1 MVKVVGRHHVRAM
14 RAFVRRKLA
23 QQQGLL
29 AREKEA
35 AQKISRRELPEYDP
49 DDNGRFAGYDAI
61 FKCEGSRYEALC
73 RVLKKIL
80 RPAHYRTWA
89 AANGELVNGPAP
101 CLSAKEIAE
110 RVGRHWRTIEI
121 DLQEMRE
128 KRLLHLQPAQHE
140 GRWVMEMHYDV
151 LYRLVHEY
159 LEWERSP
166 DYIPPERQYFERIEI
181 SADLR
186 QHLLQFEDY
195 RTVLAKKKPGPKV
208 KSGHQETYPARTV
221 CTNCTGQHFQH
232 TYSDA
237 SILPAASQGGMTRS
251 VNLEFPASPALPL
264 AGVSGSILPALEQIE
279 AKIPVS
285 ASSQQENPFMQDDY
299 ENVATNEPLDDEGD
313 EKEENGAYNENNT
326 YVYRALLPPPL
337 QELRMDKNGTRS
349 IFLVKAREVPH
360 LEDEEGTL
368 YLAGS
373 TIPQLYSD
381 LQLLERRKEYFFAV
395 AELGPEITCL
405 FDPDAVGAAVSL
417 GCSSPDVAE
426 EDEIVMRMLYT
437 EPERDEPQEHDAQ
450 PEMTLS
456 LVESYNDAPS
466 RAAKQEAYVEREVE
480 KLNIIASS
488 AVFGYG
494 SREIVHGGVVGVI
507 YPAIV
512 PLLRDF
518 MQKKLLGG
526 DTATRYFIAYE
537 RLDVPHIER
546 AFPPGTNGVWL
557 WRDRDQL
564 VHVKPTCSS
573 LDPALKNRNLS
584 ALSVAVGKLADD
596 DGRFYFDKSRTG
608 GSDSIS
614 MPPNSQ
620 NVNDNRTLHEALPG
634 VPPPDAYGA
643 RGDDGYSGKLPVGA
657 FQAKVSR
664 RRREDYGS
672 KAPPGPAQLQAQ
684 EQYNALLKQAKDGRG
699 KGLQRLF

>member
-23 QQQGLL
+23 QQQGRL

-35 AQKISRRELPEYDP
+35 AQKISQRELPAYDP

-61 FKCEGSRYEALC
+61 FKCEGPHYEALC

-89 AANGELVNGPAP
+89 AANGELGNSPAP
-101 CLSAKEIAE
+101 CLSANEIAE
-110 RVGRHWRTIEI
+110 RVGRHRRTIEI

-128 KRLLHLQPAQHE
+128 KRLLHLQPAQRE

-186 QHLLQFEDY
+186 QYLLQFEDY
-195 RTVLAKKKPGPKV
+195 RKVLAKKKPGPKV

-221 CTNCTGQHFQH
+221 CTGQHFQH

-251 VNLEFPASPALPL
+251 INLELPAPPALPQ
-264 AGVSGSILPALEQIE
+264 AGVSGGILRF
-279 AKIPVS
+279 
-285 ASSQQENPFMQDDY
+285 SSP
-299 ENVATNEPLDDEGD
+299 
-313 EKEENGAYNENNT
+313 
-326 YVYRALLPPPL
+326 
-337 QELRMDKNGTRS
+337 
-349 IFLVKAREVPH
+349 EVP
-360 LEDEEGTL
+360 
-368 YLAGS
+368 
-373 TIPQLYSD
+373 
-381 LQLLERRKEYFFAV
+381 
-395 AELGPEITCL
+395 
-405 FDPDAVGAAVSL
+405 
-417 GCSSPDVAE
+417 E
-426 EDEIVMRMLYT
+426 EDEIVMRVLYS
-437 EPERDEPQEHDAQ
+437 EPERDEPQEND
-450 PEMTLS
+450 
-456 LVESYNDAPS
+456 DAPD
-466 RAAKQEAYVEREVE
+466 RAANQEAPAEREAE
-480 KLNIIASS
+480 KLNVVAPSS
-488 AVFGYG
+488 VFSYG
-494 SREIVHGGVVGVI
+494 SREIVHGGVAGAT

-512 PLLRDF
+512 PLLLDF

-526 DTATRYFIAYE
+526 DTATRYFVAYE

-546 AFPPGTNGVWL
+546 AFPPGTDGVWL
-557 WRDRDQL
+557 WRDYNQL

-596 DGRFYFDKSRTG
+596 DGRFYFDKPRTD
-608 GSDSIS
+608 GSGRSS
-614 MPPNSQ
+614 TPPGRQ
-620 NVNDNRTLHEALPG
+620 IVNDDRIPRA
-634 VPPPDAYGA
+634 A
-643 RGDDGYSGKLPVGA
+643 RCI
-657 FQAKVSR
+657 
-664 RRREDYGS
+664 
-672 KAPPGPAQLQAQ
+672 
-684 EQYNALLKQAKDGRG
+684 
-699 KGLQRLF
+699 

>member
-1 MVKVVGRHHVRAM
+1 MVKVVGRYHVRAM

-35 AQKISRRELPEYDP
+35 AQKVSRRDLPEYDP

-61 FKCEGSRYEALC
+61 FKCEGPRYEALC

-80 RPAHYRTWA
+80 RAAHYRTWA

-110 RVGRHWRTIEI
+110 RVGRHRRTIEI

-128 KRLLHLQPAQHE
+128 KRLLHLQPTQRE

-166 DYIPPERQYFERIEI
+166 DYIPPERQYFERMEI
-181 SADLR
+181 SPDLR

-195 RTVLAKKKPGPKV
+195 RKVLARKKPGPKV
-208 KSGHQETYPARTV
+208 KSGHQETYPAHTV
-221 CTNCTGQHFQH
+221 CTGCTGQHFQH

-251 VNLEFPASPALPL
+251 VNLELPAPPALPQ
-264 AGVSGSILPALEQIE
+264 AGVSRSILPIAPLKPIE
-279 AKIPVS
+279 AETPVS
-285 ASSQQENPFMQDDY
+285 ASYQQENLFVQDDY
-299 ENVATNEPLDDEGD
+299 ENAPTNEPLNEPLDEETD
-313 EKEENGAYNENNT
+313 ENGAYI
-326 YVYRALLPPPL
+326 YRAQLSPPL
-337 QELRMDKNGTRS
+337 QEIRMDKNGTRS

-368 YLAGS
+368 YFAGS
-373 TIPQLYSD
+373 TIPQLYSN
-381 LQLLERRKEYFFAV
+381 LQLLQRRKEYFFAM
-395 AELGPEITCL
+395 AELGAEITCL
-405 FDPDAVGAAVSL
+405 FDPEAIGAAVSL
-417 GCSSPDVAE
+417 GFSSPDVSE

-437 EPERDEPQEHDAQ
+437 EPERDEPQENKDAQ
-450 PEMTLS
+450 TEMALAG
-456 LVESYNDAPS
+456 SYDDAPD
-466 RAAKQEAYVEREVE
+466 RATKQEAYVEREVE
-480 KLNIIASS
+480 KLNVIAPS
-488 AVFGYG
+488 AVFSYG
-494 SREIVHGGVVGVI
+494 SREIVHGGVAGAT

-526 DTATRYFIAYE
+526 DTATRYFVAYE

-584 ALSVAVGKLADD
+584 LLSVAVGKLADD
-596 DGRFYFDKSRTG
+596 DGRFYFAEPRTDG
-608 GSDSIS
+608 ADRPS
-614 MPPNSQ
+614 MPPGSQ
-620 NVNDNRTLHEALPG
+620 NVNDDRIPREAPAGALPAS
-634 VPPPDAYGA
+634 AYGE
-643 RGDDGYSGKLPVGA
+643 RGDDGYSEKAPAGA
-657 FQAKVSR
+657 FQTKIYR
-664 RRREDYGS
+664 RHKDGYAS
-672 KAPPGPAQLQAQ
+672 KGPLGPAQQQAQ
-684 EQYNALLKQAKDGRG
+684 ERYNALLKQAKDGRG